1 MISDLRSTG
10 LTMTWISEWFSS
22 RYSVIGNFHDGA
34 RLRFPLNA
42 SGKPVRKAPAALCA
56 LLVVLWVTG
65 PGATFAQGQTSGP
78 AAEEKLIKDFTDPL
92 TTLPQISIKD
102 AFTPANF
109 GTHVQT
115 NQVIVRPIIPRLPRF
130 SLFPFVQL
138 IRPSFS
144 LVTVPSARGGTR
156 TEFGD
161 MQLFDLAVLPWPSEK
176 THFKIGLGPMF
187 VFPTATS
194 RSAGQGAWQAGPA
207 LGAVYTGIPWLVM
220 GFLFQN
226 PISFAYT
233 SPKRLPQN
241 TLQFQPALA
250 LHIWEGWYLRSAEAT
265 WVCGWRHHSPTVLPL
280 SLGVGDV
287 IVRPGLP
294 PLNFYVTG
302 QWTVYRKFAP
312 IAPQTGVNFGLI
324 AAFPEFRKW

>member
-1 MISDLRSTG
+1 MTVPCINSAQAQTPDL
-10 LTMTWISEWFSS
+10 
-22 RYSVIGNFHDGA
+22 
-34 RLRFPLNA
+34 
-42 SGKPVRKAPAALCA
+42 
-56 LLVVLWVTG
+56 
-65 PGATFAQGQTSGP
+65 AT
-78 AAEEKLIKDFTDPL
+78 EEKLIKDFTDPL
-92 TTLPQISIKD
+92 TTLPQISLKD

-115 NQVIVRPIIPRLPRF
+115 NQVILRPIIPRLPRF
-130 SLFPFVQL
+130 SLFPLIQL

-144 LVTVPSARGGTR
+144 LVTVPSAKGGTR

-161 MQLFDLAVLPWPSEK
+161 IQLFDLAVLPWPSDE
-176 THFKIGLGPMF
+176 THLKIGLGPMF

-194 RSAGQGAWQAGPA
+194 NSAGQGAWQAGPA
-207 LGAVYTGIPWLVM
+207 MGAVYTGIPWLVM
-220 GFLFQN
+220 GFLLQN
-226 PISFAYT
+226 PVSFAYT
-233 SPKRLPQN
+233 SPKRPPQD
-241 TLQFQPALA
+241 TLELQPALA
-250 LHIWEGWYLRSAEAT
+250 LHVWKGWYLRSAEAT
-265 WVCGWRHHSPTVLPL
+265 WAFGWRHHSATVLPL

-324 AAFPEFRKW
+324 VAFPEFSKW